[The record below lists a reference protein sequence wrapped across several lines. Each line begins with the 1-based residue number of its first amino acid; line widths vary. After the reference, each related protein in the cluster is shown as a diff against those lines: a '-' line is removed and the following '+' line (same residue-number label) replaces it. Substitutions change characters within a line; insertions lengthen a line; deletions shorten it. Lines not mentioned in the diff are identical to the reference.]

1 MESTSSCLKKYCWSK
16 YAAIHNFEWN
26 KETTWGS
33 SLKFLL
39 SVGLC
44 RVDPSSQR
52 IACKKKECHSV
63 GLHPD
68 IAPSVISGGIGNNV
82 PGLST
87 NDSGRI

>member
-1 MESTSSCLKKYCWSK
+1 MEQGNDMGLVAQVFAYC
-16 YAAIHNFEWN
+16 
-26 KETTWGS
+26 
-33 SLKFLL
+33 